1 LQAAR
6 PDSTTPGAP
15 LPTTEYLTAHWR
27 HAHWEAVGHLIAS
40 LVADCGCTAVR
51 LCNEGQALDDIA
63 ADAERR
69 LALVERR
76 WA

>member
-1 LQAAR
+1 MPSIAHSSPAV
-6 PDSTTPGAP
+6 
-15 LPTTEYLTAHWR
+15 TTEYLTAQWR

-51 LCNEGQALDDIA
+51 LCQEGQALDEIA
-63 ADAERR
+63 EDAERR

-76 WA
+76 WS